1 MPEVRVNARRNLLVA
16 ASAVLLATPLATLGQ
31 QPSKVARIGYLAG
44 SSLTDNDRYVKVF
57 RESLHELGYVEGKNL
72 VIEYRWAEGH
82 FERLPDLAAELVR
95 LRVDVIVAVGDP
107 VILAAKQAT
116 STIPIVMASVGDP
129 VGRGFVATL
138 ARPGGNITG
147 VSNLAVALT
156 GKWLEYLKQ
165 IVPTLSQMAVLRNA
179 SNPTHALFWAEA
191 QSAAARLGLQLQ
203 GVEVRTSDDVDGAFA
218 TIIRE
223 RSAAL
228 VVLPDPLL
236 AGFLRGRIA
245 ELAMRNRLPAMYT
258 FKEQA
263 EAGGLL
269 SYGPSLSVN
278 YRHAATYVDKI
289 LKGAKPADLP
299 VEQPTKFELVINLKT
314 AKALGL
320 TIPQSLLLRADEV
333 IE

>member
-1 MPEVRVNARRNLLVA
+1 MQRRSLMLLLGGA
-16 ASAVLLATPLATLGQ
+16 LIANPLAARAQ
-31 QPSKVARIGYLAG
+31 QKAMRVIGYLG
-44 SSLTDNDRYVKVF
+44 SSSASLEPHYVEAF
-57 RESLHELGYVEGKNL
+57 RQKLRELGHVEGENL
-72 VIEYRWAEGH
+72 TIEYRWAEGQDD
-82 FERLPDLAAELVR
+82 RLPELAAELVR
-95 LRVDVIVAVGDP
+95 LQPDVIVTTGTP
-107 VILAAKQAT
+107 GTLAAKQAT

-129 VGRGFVATL
+129 VGRGFVASL

-191 QSAAARLGLQLQ
+191 QSAAARLGLQLR

-236 AGFLRGRIA
+236 AGCLRGRIA
-245 ELAMRNRLPAMYT
+245 ELAMKNRLPAMYT